1 MEDCKCIFQKDSSE
15 HSRNVMEKWGN
26 PVHADLHW
34 PSSYECASGSLECT
48 SRKPIRK
55 TTAAIH
61 TTAFFFSF
69 CFQEYVVKRADAEWG
84 IKIKTVW
91 PAWPLNRMI
100 LGLYHCSSR
109 GAHAFDS
116 RCSTWQF
123 QSCEEPQT
131 GNSRLFGGLV
141 LHLSYPGPI
150 FRAKS
155 QFKWPSTD
163 ALWAFIYRL
172 VCLFRFTKIS
182 SIINCSL

>member
-1 MEDCKCIFQKDSSE
+1 MLTCTGPPLMNALQ
-15 HSRNVMEKWGN
+15 
-26 PVHADLHW
+26 
-34 PSSYECASGSLECT
+34 GSLECT

-55 TTAAIH
+55 TTATIH

-69 CFQEYVVKRADAEWG
+69 CFQEYVVKQADAERG
-84 IKIKTVW
+84 IKIKCLCVHD
-91 PAWPLNRMI
+91 PLNRMI

-109 GAHAFDS
+109 AARALDS

-123 QSCEEPQT
+123 QSCEEAQA
-131 GNSRLFGGLV
+131 GNSRLYGGLV

-163 ALWAFIYRL
+163 ALGAFIYWL
-172 VCLFRFTKIS
+172 VCLFRFAKTS
-182 SIINCSL
+182 SIINCSLKYYKYLLKDISK